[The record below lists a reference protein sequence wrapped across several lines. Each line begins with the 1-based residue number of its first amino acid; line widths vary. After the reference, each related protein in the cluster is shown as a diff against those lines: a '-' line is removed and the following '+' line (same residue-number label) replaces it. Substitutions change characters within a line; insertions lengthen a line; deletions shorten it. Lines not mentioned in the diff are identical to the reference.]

1 MVTKSA
7 KKSNKAAGKKPIKKT
22 APKASSQKKT
32 KSSPKKA
39 TQAKRTAKATTPP
52 TSMEELLAQA
62 DYTLHTYKKGDV
74 AQATLT
80 DKGRKSAYF
89 DIGSKTE
96 GVISGR
102 EAEYVE
108 DYLDL
113 LKIGDVVEAR
123 IVTPENEKGQILL
136 SLRDAANDWKW
147 GLLQEKYE
155 SEEMVEVR
163 GLDVNRGGMIARI
176 MGIRGFIPTSQ
187 FGRKWTGKLEQLHN
201 KLFPVKIIEIDR
213 EKNRLIFSEKAVSE
227 EAVLKQQS
235 QAVKQVKVGKT
246 YEGEISGVMPFGLF
260 VRIPVEVEIE
270 EEGEAKKKTK
280 KQETIYL
287 DGLVH
292 ISQVSWEKVEDL
304 KVLYKV
310 GEKAKVKVIDVDEK
324 SGKLNLSIK
333 QLQPDPWEKLDKKYT
348 KDKKVKGEVTRLAP
362 FGAFVQLE
370 PGVEG
375 LIHISKIPAEQE
387 MKVGDKVEV
396 YIESIDLKQRRI
408 SLGMI
413 LSAKPVGY
421 K

>member
-1 MVTKSA
+1 MVSKPV
-7 KKSNKAAGKKPIKKT
+7 KKNSKAAGKKPGKKAAAKAT
-22 APKASSQKKT
+22 SPKKA
-32 KSSPKKA
+32 KSSPKQT
-39 TQAKRTAKATTPP
+39 TQPKKTAKLKTPP
-52 TSMEELLAQA
+52 SSMEELLAQTQ
-62 DYTLHTYKKGDV
+62 YTLHTYKKGDS
-74 AQATLT
+74 AQAILT
-80 DKGRKSAYF
+80 DKGRKNAYF

-108 DYLDL
+108 DYLDR

-147 GLLQEKYE
+147 GLLQEKYD
-155 SEEMVEVR
+155 SEEKVEVR

-176 MGIRGFIPTSQ
+176 MGIRGFIPSSQ
-187 FGRKWTGKLEQLHN
+187 FGHQWTGKLELLHN

-213 EKNRLIFSEKAVSE
+213 EKNRLIFSEKAISE
-227 EAVLKQQS
+227 EAVLKQQGE
-235 QAVKQVKVGKT
+235 AVKQVKVGKE

-260 VRIPVEVEIE
+260 VRIPVEVSLKQADAEPTS
-270 EEGEAKKKTK
+270 AKKG
-280 KQETIYL
+280 TILL

-292 ISQVSWEKVEDL
+292 ISQVSWEKVDDL
-304 KVLYKV
+304 KKLYQV
-310 GEKAKVKVIDVDEK
+310 GEKVKVKVIDVDEK

-333 QLQPDPWEKLDKKYT
+333 QLQPDPWMKLDKKYT
-348 KDKKVKGEVTRLAP
+348 KDKKVKGEITRLAP

-375 LIHISKIPAEQE
+375 LIHISKIPAEKE
-387 MKVGDKVEV
+387 MAVGDKVEV
-396 YIESIDLKQRRI
+396 YIESIDLEQRRI
-408 SLGMI
+408 SLGLV